1 MGLLGDFVKRQWE
14 RGDREALQEQ
24 VQSLIGQ
31 APSPQFKQM
40 SEQGVPVEEYIA
52 SKRPMDVRA
61 GTGALESGQLD
72 VQKLAQGLIGVPE
85 TQGIGA
91 QLIRDLMPSPTKP
104 TGLMQNLA
112 MAGVDFNTPEGK
124 KIMLDAVMK
133 PSTQVNLNQTKPLGA
148 GAANWMNAAGQ
159 SPDPRLSV
167 SEASAQGFRP
177 TTAATRKDIL
187 SAGASVAPLGEMI
200 KWGFGEE
207 GKGGLFP
214 SDKEGLIGRTGGGIS
229 SFIAGKGET
238 DKATSL
244 YNASQNALVTSLA
257 RLVGQVGTLTD
268 RDVDTVRDL
277 FPRAGFTP
285 VSIAKAKFQSIA
297 TLLVGKGVP
306 KKQLEDMG
314 FPKWAFGE
322 PDTGG
327 GSDDKIV
334 DFGDL
339 Q

>member
-1 MGLLGDFVKRQWE
+1 MGLLSDWVKRGWQQA
-14 RGDREALQEQ
+14 DREALQEQ
-24 VQSLIGQ
+24 VQGLIGQ
-31 APSPQFKQM
+31 APTPGFKQM
-40 SEQGVPVEEYIA
+40 SEQGVPVEQYVK
-52 SKRPMDVRA
+52 SSPMDVRS

-85 TQGIGA
+85 TQAIGA
-91 QLIRDLMPSPTKP
+91 QMIRDLMPSPTKP

-133 PSTQVNLNQTKPLGA
+133 PSTQVNLNQMKPIGA
-148 GAANWMNAAGQ
+148 GAANWMNKAGQQPPATMTIPEATAAGY
-159 SPDPRLSV
+159 
-167 SEASAQGFRP
+167 FP
-177 TTAATRKDIL
+177 TTAAKRKDIL
-187 SAGASVAPLGEMI
+187 SASASVAPLGEMI
-200 KWGFGEE
+200 KWGFGEK

-214 SDKEGLIGRTGGGIS
+214 SDKESLIGRTGGGIS

-285 VSIAKAKFQSIA
+285 ESIAKAKFQSIA

-322 PDTGG
+322 PDVGNG
-327 GSDDKIV
+327 NNNDNIV